1 EFPDESDEGL
11 SVQQQ
16 DDGSWL
22 VDALIDAHRI
32 SQLLNYN
39 LVDDNNRYST
49 LAGFLLAELG
59 HLPEQGEQII
69 KEDLCF
75 EVVAVTNTQ
84 IERVRISRQS

>member
-1 EFPDESDEGL
+1 ESDEGL

-32 SQLLNYN
+32 SQLLNYD
-39 LVDDNNRYST
+39 LVDENNRYST

-69 KEDLCF
+69 KDDLCF

>member
-1 EFPDESDEGL
+1 
-11 SVQQQ
+11 
-16 DDGSWL
+16 
-22 VDALIDAHRI
+22 AHRI